1 MFSLLVS
8 NLSPKLRGSLSGNLS
23 GNILSEGEGKK
34 IIVISAETVK
44 NHNKQSKSCRSLKNR
59 DRRKIYGAIRRVKE
73 K

>member
-8 NLSPKLRGSLSGNLS
+8 NLSPKLRGSLSGSLSGSLLGRLS

-44 NHNKQSKSCRSLKNR
+44 NQNK
-59 DRRKIYGAIRRVKE
+59 
-73 K
+73 

>member
-8 NLSPKLRGSLSGNLS
+8 NLSPKLRGSLSGSLSGSLPDSLSGNLS

-44 NHNKQSKSCRSLKNR
+44 KNKISSLSH
-59 DRRKIYGAIRRVKE
+59 AVP
-73 K
+73 